1 MVLKRCTQQSWIT
14 LALVSSAFWLVL
26 GVSST
31 GFAQSETSG
40 DQPAADQTDA
50 DQPAPDQPAPPESPE
65 GAPPAADSETST
77 EDDGGDSADG
87 QEDEAD
93 AAASEIPDQPEI
105 SPNADAS
112 EEAMTAYRQAYERY
126 SNEIQDYQSTIDSI
140 VSSAYSQRRSQINA
154 RYDRRAEQLTQAER
168 QRRLDAI
175 EEFKDFLD
183 RYPDHPQYTP
193 DAMFRLAELY
203 FEKENDDYLLA
214 DERYQ
219 REMERYQAG
228 RRPSAPEA
236 PRKDYTD
243 TIATFSELVSEW
255 PDYRL
260 LDGAYYLLAYCNDQ
274 MGNARKARDLFAE
287 LIVKRP
293 QSEFVPEAWIR
304 IGEYHFDRSD
314 NPEEIKLARQAYEQ
328 AMKYEESRFFDKA
341 LYKLAWADYRL
352 DNFEKA
358 IEEFK
363 RLVEYSD
370 RMKRETGESGSVL
383 RAEAVKYVAVSLAE
397 DDWNLD
403 RKVDENFGLP
413 RVKKYLDGDGDYQRE
428 VMTQLVDYLFENERF
443 DVAVNVIQYA
453 LDQYPM
459 HRKNPR
465 LHERMI
471 TALMRQQETR
481 EQAFEQRRVLIEQY
495 GPESDWYA
503 NQKKAGHEEALEFS
517 DNLIR
522 ENLIQAATWYH
533 EQAQDRMDQA
543 RVKQNAEMLATARQ
557 RYAKAAE
564 AYKRFLKRYPNDK
577 DIYRWNFYYAETL
590 YYSQQYAE
598 AYDQYK
604 VVRELDIADN
614 KFQATSAFNAV
625 KSLEFRIQELVKK
638 GELPSQLMPGETR
651 EEARETAQQQQK
663 TPDGGE
669 GTQEGESV
677 EIEPEEIPDLVKQYI
692 TAMDRY
698 VVLQLEYEKQQALD
712 AKFAFNAAKLF
723 YDFQHYDRARER
735 FEWIVDNYPE
745 REEAYLAGSLILET
759 YRQEKNYDM
768 LAKWA
773 TRLEGV
779 LKGEQ
784 AEAVR
789 EEVREFKLGAM
800 FKTAEQLFSN
810 EKYEKAAAEYVKLV
824 NQAPDHEN
832 APRALNNAA
841 VAYENIKKYESAME
855 LYQRVYREYPDS
867 PLAGYAL
874 YRVGVNSER
883 YFDFDNAIQTYR
895 LFYDKFEGESP
906 PELEKM
912 GFEVSEKRAS
922 ALLNTAVL
930 AENLQRYEESARR
943 YEQYVSE
950 YPDREDAHLAQ
961 WQAAESWKKAE
972 RPERMIAAI
981 QKYRNNYGAPK
992 DRTERVLEGMMRI
1005 AEYRQKEGDTDEAVE
1020 MYNSILEEF
1029 QKRGSPTGT
1038 DAAYY
1043 AAEAQFRL
1051 AEREYAEWSDI
1062 TIDGSLDEQKS
1073 KLQKKVQGQKDVAA
1087 VYRKV
1092 FNYKNLEWTLAAGFR
1107 LGSLF
1112 QGFAESL
1119 YQVPIP
1125 FEPGTERY
1133 NIYRTQLEDIA
1144 IPLEDK
1150 AVERYAQTIER
1161 AREAKVVNKWTK
1173 RALEE
1178 LNKYR
1183 PEEYPLYKEARQARQ
1198 RSIVTGR
1205 SLLSEVPTLET
1216 GTGFEE
1222 DGGGGME
1229 EGGGTQE
1236 DGDSSGTDSE
1246 GANSGDQASGTPS
1259 DESASGTNEKGES

>member
-1 MVLKRCTQQSWIT
+1 VAQQT
-14 LALVSSAFWLVL
+14 
-26 GVSST
+26 
-31 GFAQSETSG
+31 ETSEEAETASEE
-40 DQPAADQTDA
+40 QQADVEQTA
-50 DQPAPDQPAPPESPE
+50 SGQAAPDESPSRQEESAEKE
-65 GAPPAADSETST
+65 GSQKKEGSEETST
-77 EDDGGDSADG
+77 PPEMPEGSGVSPTADVP
-87 QEDEAD
+87 DEAM
-93 AAASEIPDQPEI
+93 E
-105 SPNADAS
+105 
-112 EEAMTAYRQAYERY
+112 AYRQAYERY
-126 SNEIQDYQSTIDSI
+126 SNEIQDYQATIDSI
-140 VSSAYSQRRSQINA
+140 VSAEYSQRRSKINA
-154 RYDRRAEQLTQAER
+154 RYDRRTEQMTEAER
-168 QRRLDAI
+168 QRRLEAI
-175 EEFKDFLD
+175 EEFEAFLD
-183 RYPDHPQYTP
+183 RYPNHPQYTP

-203 FEKENDDYLLA
+203 FEKENDDYLRA

-219 REMERYQAG
+219 REMERYRAG
-228 RRPSAPEA
+228 RRPSAPQA
-236 PRKDYTD
+236 PQKDYTE

-314 NPEEIKLARQAYEQ
+314 NPAEIKLARQAYEQ

-370 RMKRETGESGSVL
+370 RMKRETGQSGSVL

-413 RVKKYLDGDGDYQRE
+413 RVKKYLDGEGDYQRE

-453 LDQYPM
+453 LEQYPK

-471 TALMRQQETR
+471 TALMRQQKTR
-481 EQAFEQRRVLIEQY
+481 DQAFEERRVLIDRY

-503 NQKKAGHEEALEFS
+503 YQKKQGHEEALEYS

-533 EQAQDRMDQA
+533 ENAQDKMDQA
-543 RVKQNAEMLATARQ
+543 RVKQNAEMLSTARQ

-590 YYSQQYAE
+590 YYSQQYAD
-598 AYDQYK
+598 AYEQYK
-604 VVRELDIADN
+604 VVRELDIEDN

-625 KSLEFRIQELVKK
+625 KSLEYRIRDLVEK
-638 GELPSQLMPGETR
+638 GELPSQVMPGQNR

-663 TPDGGE
+663 TPE
-669 GTQEGESV
+669 QEGSGQQGQGTEV
-677 EIEPEEIPDLVKQYI
+677 EPESIPDLVKRYI

-698 VVLQLEYEKQQALD
+698 VVLQLEYEDQKALD
-712 AKFAFNAAKLF
+712 PKFAFNAAKLY
-723 YDFQHYDRARER
+723 YDFKHFDTARER

-841 VAYENIKKYESAME
+841 VAYENISKYESAME

-883 YFDFDNAIQTYR
+883 YFDFDNAIKTYN

-906 PELEKM
+906 PELQKM
-912 GFEVSEKRAS
+912 GFEVPEKRAR
-922 ALLNTAVL
+922 ALLNSAVL

-950 YPDREDAHLAQ
+950 YADREDAHLAQ
-961 WQAAESWKKAE
+961 WQAAESWRKAD
-972 RPERMIAAI
+972 RPDRMVEALRA
-981 QKYRNNYGAPK
+981 YRNNYGAKK

-1005 AEYRQKEGDTDEAVE
+1005 AEHHVNDGDTDEAVE
-1020 MYNSILEEF
+1020 MYNAIIKEF

-1051 AEREYAEWSDI
+1051 AERDYAEWSDI
-1062 TIDGSLDEQKS
+1062 TIDGSLDEQKA
-1073 KLQKKVQGQKDVAA
+1073 KLEKKVQGQKDVAA
-1087 VYRKV
+1087 EYRKV

-1150 AVERYAQTIER
+1150 AVERYAQTIKR

-1173 RALEE
+1173 QALEE

-1183 PEEYPLYKEARQARQ
+1183 PEEYPLYKEAREAAQ
-1198 RSIVTGR
+1198 RTIVTGR
-1205 SLLSEVPTLET
+1205 PLLSEVPTIET
-1216 GTGFEE
+1216 ETGFEE
-1222 DGGGGME
+1222 DGGGM
-1229 EGGGTQE
+1229 EGGGASDQE
-1236 DGDSSGTDSE
+1236 GGSSRNDSNSNDSGGSTD
-1246 GANSGDQASGTPS
+1246 
-1259 DESASGTNEKGES
+1259 SGTNEKGES